1 MWELAFLAIL
11 VAVPQ
16 GGPDLSRKEDLSAL
30 LEKARRVQVED
41 MAAWRRYRFRRTIVR
56 EERDSEREVKKSEN
70 LTIDVTP
77 TSSGFDERLSEIE
90 GRSPTPAE
98 AEAFRRQGRFTKHY
112 KSFLG
117 GKGGSDSRGRG
128 YSLGLLLRMSSYRYA
143 GIEPVNEIPCYR
155 LDFSPDPK
163 RTASGVAGK
172 IVKAMEGSLWLS
184 LDGLHL
190 ARAEARA
197 MRPVSVAM
205 SLGMIYSLEIE
216 LEAAPVGKDTWLPVK
231 LIWKSRDRV
240 LLTTR
245 YRNNVFHYLQF
256 EPAWVGRKDSLST
269 H

>member
-1 MWELAFLAIL
+1 MLELTFLAIL
-11 VAVPQ
+11 VVVPQ

-41 MAAWRRYRFRRTIVR
+41 MAAWRRYRFRRTILR
-56 EERDSEREVKKSEN
+56 EERDSEHEVKKSEK

-77 TSSGFDERLSEIE
+77 TTSGFDESLSEIE

-98 AEAFRRQGRFTKHY
+98 AEAFRRQERFTKHY

-117 GKGGSDSRGRG
+117 GKSGSESRGRG

-163 RTASGVAGK
+163 RTASGMAGK
-172 IVKAMEGSLWLS
+172 IVRAMEGSLWLS

-190 ARAEARA
+190 ARAQARA
-197 MRPVSVAM
+197 VRPVSVAM
-205 SLGMIYSLEIE
+205 SLGMIYSLDID
-216 LEAAPVGKDTWLPVK
+216 LEAAPVDKDIWLPVK

-240 LLTTR
+240 LLSTR

-256 EPAWVGRKDSLST
+256 EPMMVGRQDALRT